1 MSALYTE
8 AESRMTALELKI
20 TDLEALCG
28 SDTTKIETV
37 TSSETLIDYQTQM
50 LRRLVTIRDAIIAD
64 GGDHSLISAERD
76 HFQAENVKLRKEA
89 EKLNYRVQHL
99 VKALNQAEASK

>member
-1 MSALYTE
+1 MSALFSE
-8 AESRMTALELKI
+8 AELRMAALELKI
-20 TDLEALCG
+20 SDLEASRG
-28 SDTTKIETV
+28 SDTNKWETL

-50 LRRLVTIRDAIIAD
+50 LRRLITIRDAITAD

-76 HFQAENVKLRKEA
+76 HFQAENAKLRKEA

-99 VKALNQAEASK
+99 VKELNQAEASR